1 MTRIFNGVAG
11 GITLLALIVML
22 LPTYTRVWVEEE
34 ETLTELVTWHDFS
47 LPLTLNVFPAICL
60 IATALALI
68 AVLVGLFKTE
78 IVPFSLSALWSATV
92 APIVGHLIFDG
103 LEGWAIAVP
112 VLTGVA
118 ALTLSV
124 GLWLV
129 DRATAATERLS
140 TV

>member
-22 LPTYTRVWVEEE
+22 LPTYTRVWVEED
-34 ETLTELVTWHDFS
+34 ETLTELVAWHDLV
-47 LPLTLNVFPAICL
+47 LPLALNVFPAICL
-60 IATALALI
+60 IASGMAMI
-68 AVLVGLFKTE
+68 AIIVGLVKEE

-103 LEGWAIAVP
+103 LEGWAVAVP
-112 VLTGVA
+112 VMTGAA

-124 GLWLV
+124 GLWLA
-129 DRATAATERLS
+129 DRDAAEAERLS